1 MLNPVFMGYFI
12 VTGCDRIQAQF
23 NHLAETY
30 FKAFDFDLGERE
42 FGLVLS
48 LDHDLDVYASSMG
61 LTKTAVEAILN
72 DEGEF
77 SQIYSCLVDYIAMLD
92 VTHDLDGM
100 EPETSFLVPIQ
111 KSLDQCKTAKI
122 VARWVHFCTIYG
134 KLLNHT
140 CRKLIKRLEEL
151 AHESSALK
159 AYLVPQLDALC
170 NIVSE
175 MVNFGIQV
183 SIVAICPFL
192 FTPEI
197 IFSSLNKRC
206 LMSMKYALPNPL
218 SN

>member
-1 MLNPVFMGYFI
+1 MFDPVLLGNSV

-42 FGLVLS
+42 LGLVLS

-72 DEGEF
+72 DEGGS
-77 SQIYSCLVDYIAMLD
+77 SQAYSYLVGYTAILD
-92 VTHDLDGM
+92 VAHDPDGM
-100 EPETSFLVPIQ
+100 GPETSFLEPIQ
-111 KSLDQCKTAKI
+111 KSLDQCKNAKI
-122 VARWVHFCTIYG
+122 VARWVCLRDRRDVLIHI
-134 KLLNHT
+134 
-140 CRKLIKRLEEL
+140 CRKLMKRLEEL

-183 SIVAICPFL
+183 SMAIICPL
-192 FTPEI
+192 
-197 IFSSLNKRC
+197 LLQLR
-206 LMSMKYALPNPL
+206 
-218 SN
+218 

>member
-1 MLNPVFMGYFI
+1 MFDPVLLGNSV

-42 FGLVLS
+42 LGLVLS

-72 DEGEF
+72 DEGGS
-77 SQIYSCLVDYIAMLD
+77 SQAYTYLVDYTAILD
-92 VTHDLDGM
+92 VAHDLDGM
-100 EPETSFLVPIQ
+100 GPETSFLEPIQ
-111 KSLDQCKTAKI
+111 KSLDQCKNAKI
-122 VARWVHFCTIYG
+122 VARWARPRGRRDVLTHI
-134 KLLNHT
+134 
-140 CRKLIKRLEEL
+140 CRKLMKRLEEL

-159 AYLVPQLDALC
+159 AHLVPQLDTLC

-183 SIVAICPFL
+183 SMAI
-192 FTPEI
+192 I
-197 IFSSLNKRC
+197 
-206 LMSMKYALPNPL
+206 PL
-218 SN
+218 LLQLR